1 MAAVTKV
8 LEVTRALQAQTSC
21 VQQRAEQALK
31 IMRED
36 RNHQEQYL
44 LEATFN
50 SWFRTWQSALTIPPN
65 LVSHLQL

>member
-1 MAAVTKV
+1 
-8 LEVTRALQAQTSC
+8 